1 MAVRTNL
8 LPPRYQGVRRIGRG
22 GMGEVFRAT
31 DDQLGRVVAVKIL
44 AERHAGDEA
53 VRGRFLREA
62 LAAAR
67 LSGHPHTVTIY
78 DVGEW
83 EGQPFIVMEHLAGG
97 TLADALTDGPPPPG
111 QALEWL
117 GQVARALDDAH
128 EQGVVH
134 RDVKPANLLLD
145 ESGAVHVGDFG
156 IASAVGMDSLT
167 QTGTVLGTAGYL
179 SPEQA
184 QGVRA
189 SPASDRYALGV
200 VAFELLTGRRP
211 FESDNATAEAAA
223 HVHAPVPSA
232 RSVEPS
238 LPPAA
243 DAVLE
248 RALAKEPDMRYST
261 CRELVDDLRR
271 ALTTE
276 ESTTRLLPVPQPA
289 RARRSLLPL
298 GFLLLALAALGG
310 GLAAWALTGDSE
322 RERATPSVVVRTV
335 TAPGQTLQ
343 RTVTQPVTAT
353 PPPPP
358 PVDSAGDAHELNDR
372 GYALMNQGDYA
383 GALPLLQQAVD
394 KLRGAGPEDRY
405 EAWSLYNLAYTLLQ
419 LGRCGEA
426 LPLLD
431 RSEALQGKRKEI
443 DRARRAA
450 RKCDS
455 RS

>member
-1 MAVRTNL
+1 MAVGANL
-8 LPPRYQGVRRIGRG
+8 LPPRYHGVRRIGRG

-31 DDQLGRVVAVKIL
+31 DEQLGRLVAVKL
-44 AERHAGDEA
+44 LTAHHAGDEN

-67 LSGHPHTVTIY
+67 LSGHAHTVTIY

-83 EGQPFIVMEHLAGG
+83 EDQPFIVMEYLAGG
-97 TLADALTDGPPPPG
+97 TLAERLRDGRPPPS

-117 GQVARALDDAH
+117 EQAARALDHAH
-128 EQGVVH
+128 EHGVVH
-134 RDVKPANLLLD
+134 RDVKPGNLLLD
-145 ESGAVHVGDFG
+145 QADHVHVGDFG
-156 IASAVGMDSLT
+156 IASAIGTDSLT

-184 QGVRA
+184 QGERA

-211 FESDNATAEAAA
+211 FESENATAEAAA

-238 LPPAA
+238 LPAA
-243 DAVLE
+243 VDGVFA
-248 RALAKEPDMRYST
+248 RALAKDPGARYTT
-261 CRELVDDLRR
+261 CGELVEDLRT
-271 ALTTE
+271 ALAAGEPTTQ
-276 ESTTRLLPVPQPA
+276 LLPAPQ
-289 RARRSLLPL
+289 RRRPRTSFVPL
-298 GFLLLALAALGG
+298 GVIVVALAALGG
-310 GLAAWALTGDSE
+310 GLAAWALTGGDGGK
-322 RERATPSVVVRTV
+322 RATPSVVVH
-335 TAPGQTLQ
+335 TATSPQTTLQ
-343 RTVTQPVTAT
+343 RTVTKAVSPA

-358 PVDSAGDAHELNDR
+358 PAPDAHELNDR
-372 GYALMNQGDYA
+372 GYALMNRGDYK
-383 GALPLLQQAVD
+383 GALPYLQQAVD
-394 KLRGAGPEDRY
+394 QLRGAGPADKY
-405 EAWSLYNLAYTLLQ
+405 EAWALYNLGYTLLQ
-419 LGRCGEA
+419 LGRCAEA
-426 LPLLD
+426 IPLFD

-443 DRARRAA
+443 SRARHAA